1 MVLPQ
6 PRRAAL
12 LLPAAAAAAA
22 LLVSTGPSVADTAP
36 PPTQPEGVLVWPK
49 PQQQQWG
56 ASMGAVD
63 PASFEFAAT
72 GANSTI
78 LESAL
83 RRYRALCFG
92 AATSGSSAVSSGG
105 PVLQGLDVSVASG
118 SLELGLNTSE
128 NYTLDV
134 AFPQATLTADT
145 VFGALRGLET
155 FSQLLLPHDDGSV
168 TVQQQRI
175 TDWPRF
181 PFRAVMIDSSRHFLP
196 VALIRAHIDA
206 MAYNKMNVL
215 HWHIVDTA
223 SFPYVSTAYPAL
235 SAKGAYDSNHVYTP
249 QNVERI
255 VRYAKFRGVRVIP
268 EFDSPGHTMPAWG
281 KGGPPDLLT
290 TCGSSLGPL
299 RADRNQTYDFLS
311 RLLTEVAQAFPD
323 QTFHAGGDEVSW
335 GCWGENA
342 EVKAF
347 MKANNMN
354 LTGLNNY
361 YLSRLFQIVERDM
374 KKQDVMVWRPGAA
387 DHGVQLPKSLIFDV
401 YSGLEQC
408 PPDGQGCYNIT
419 ASKTT
424 AAGHRIVRS
433 AGYYL
438 DQLCD
443 LDPDHKHS
451 GNCELNKRHHACHLT
466 QTVACQQTGVISPG
480 GNSMPATRSRAR

>member
-1 MVLPQ
+1 M
-6 PRRAAL
+6 
-12 LLPAAAAAAA
+12 
-22 LLVSTGPSVADTAP
+22 
-36 PPTQPEGVLVWPK
+36 
-49 PQQQQWG
+49 
-56 ASMGAVD
+56 
-63 PASFEFAAT
+63 
-72 GANSTI
+72 
-78 LESAL
+78 
-83 RRYRALCFG
+83 
-92 AATSGSSAVSSGG
+92 
-105 PVLQGLDVSVASG
+105 
-118 SLELGLNTSE
+118 
-128 NYTLDV
+128 
-134 AFPQATLTADT
+134 
-145 VFGALRGLET
+145 
-155 FSQLLLPHDDGSV
+155 
-168 TVQQQRI
+168 
-175 TDWPRF
+175 
-181 PFRAVMIDSSRHFLP
+181 
-196 VALIRAHIDA
+196 IRAHIDA

-249 QNVERI
+249 ENVEGI

-361 YLSRLFQIVERDM
+361 YLSRVFQIVEQDM
-374 KKQDVMVWRPGAA
+374 RKQDVMVWRPGAA
-387 DHGVQLPKSLIFDV
+387 DHGVDVPKSLIFDV

-451 GNCELNKRHHACHLT
+451 GNCEFNKRHHACHLT